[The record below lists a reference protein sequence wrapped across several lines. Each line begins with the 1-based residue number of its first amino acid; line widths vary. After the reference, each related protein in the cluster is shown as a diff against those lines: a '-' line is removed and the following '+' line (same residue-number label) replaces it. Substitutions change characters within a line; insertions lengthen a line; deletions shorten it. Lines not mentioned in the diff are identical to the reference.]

1 MGSVISLASHPKI
14 INKMHTEGCCEIGS
28 AISGLGKITT
38 ALQQQNEGRGGK
50 GAEGAIGEHR
60 LPVWGWVLWGRG
72 GLRPYPC
79 AAGCPAGHWV
89 RPLSGGIGRQ
99 LLALIEASCV
109 PRTGPVAALRGLLF
123 LVLLLSHGVPLEKTF
138 VPPGLPA

>member
-1 MGSVISLASHPKI
+1 M
-14 INKMHTEGCCEIGS
+14 E
-28 AISGLGKITT
+28 
-38 ALQQQNEGRGGK
+38 GK
-50 GAEGAIGEHR
+50 GQKEPLGSIASPFGGGSFGAG
-60 LPVWGWVLWGRG
+60 G

-79 AAGCPAGHWV
+79 AADCPAGHWV
-89 RPLSGGIGRQ
+89 RPLPGGIGRQ
-99 LLALIEASCV
+99 LLALIEASSV

>member
-72 GLRPYPC
+72 GGCGRIPVLR
-79 AAGCPAGHWV
+79 
-89 RPLSGGIGRQ
+89 
-99 LLALIEASCV
+99 
-109 PRTGPVAALRGLLF
+109 AALLGTGSVHYLEALGGSS
-123 LVLLLSHGVPLEKTF
+123 LLSLRQVLC
-138 VPPGLPA
+138 PGRVLWLLSVGFCSWCCF